1 MFEAII
7 PLRSKSRGL
16 KNKNILLFKKR
27 VNLVNFTLKKI
38 INFKEI
44 SKIFILTDSEL
55 YKKKLSN
62 IEKLILIIKG
72 KESSQQAIQELMI

>member
-7 PLRSKSRGL
+7 PLRSKSSGL
-16 KNKNILLFKKR
+16 KNKNILFFKKR
-27 VNLVNFTLKKI
+27 VNLVNFTIKKI

-55 YKKKLSN
+55 YKKKLLN
-62 IEKLILIIKG
+62 IKKLILIIKG
-72 KESSQQAIQELMI
+72 KVSSQQVIQELMI